1 MAVVVFEV
9 GVVQVAVREV
19 LQPMEPVAHS
29 VPAHLD
35 QDILIQLQIL
45 NMDEVEAVMHIPQR
59 HLLLEITLRI
69 MAGEESSPTTE
80 ETPQELVIAVPREQ
94 SSFATSQQRNLH
106 TQNHQMHISMQ
117 V

>member
-1 MAVVVFEV
+1 MPQWIAEIMAVVVFGV

-45 NMDEVEAVMHIPQR
+45 NMDEVEAVKAVKAEREFTLSDGQR
-59 HLLLEITLRI
+59 LLRKCDVDGVCDTPSVK
-69 MAGEESSPTTE
+69 ANGPT
-80 ETPQELVIAVPREQ
+80 
-94 SSFATSQQRNLH
+94 
-106 TQNHQMHISMQ
+106 
-117 V
+117 